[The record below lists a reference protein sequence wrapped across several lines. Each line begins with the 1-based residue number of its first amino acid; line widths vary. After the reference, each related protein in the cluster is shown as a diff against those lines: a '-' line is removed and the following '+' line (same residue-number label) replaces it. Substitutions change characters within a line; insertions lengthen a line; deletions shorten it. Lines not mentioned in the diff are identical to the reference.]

1 MELIKNIFFNTDK
14 IVGNTDVKIT
24 YAGQLFQNGSDGV
37 TIHYGFGENWSN
49 AQDIVMEKTELGYQ
63 ANIHVQPDSKLNFCF
78 KNSCGEWDNNNGAN
92 YEFKIEEQNIIEEEI
107 QVEKE
112 NENENTPIAVYT
124 TPSWG
129 ELFKKTFNNFINYF
143 SKLFGKQSVENE
155 IKK

>member
-14 IVGNTDVKIT
+14 IVENTDIKIT
-24 YAGQLFQNGSDGV
+24 YAGQLFQNGSDNV
-37 TIHYGFGENWSN
+37 TIHYGFGDNWSN

-78 KNSCGEWDNNNGAN
+78 KNSYGEWDNNNGAN

-129 ELFKKTFNNFINYF
+129 ELFKKTFNNFVNYF